1 VIWWVLFTTGLAV
14 SLVMVF
20 RSQVEGDTLNM
31 LARGWRFAFAG
42 EWLQYG
48 MPTSAGGKSPGGLLS
63 LLVGLPLVVWADYRA
78 PALLVW
84 LLGVLGYL
92 ILDSIVCRVLG
103 PSWRL
108 LFGVLYWLNPWRIHF
123 TSFLWNPNYMFV
135 FGALHLWAAYQL
147 RHRRRFWPSL
157 VFVLI
162 VGMAIQLHTS
172 AMVLAVMSMMLW
184 WRGLV
189 RLRWSGVVT
198 GGIVTVASLLPWI
211 IAVVQRPELFPG
223 GTGFPFRNLLLIQPA
238 LRGLMYLVRY
248 PSLALPRQVYELDLV
263 PGGTGDDLASSM
275 LVVVLVGMGWL
286 TVLMPL
292 WAYRRFFRRARPL
305 WRRREWPGADR
316 LWLRG
321 YLVWSLV
328 GAALAFAASPTSVM
342 FWQGFPAFHV
352 TTLVVVLMV
361 GTLGRTRRGPVTRR
375 LVVGWAVLSLL
386 VAGVIGQS
394 SPMFQRS
401 APPPATSPP
410 GGNVDFAG
418 RLAGDHPMFH
428 DLGIMDRCGVIVV
441 GEGGFWPDA
450 LPAPS
455 LESDAAAEQ
464 SGARR
469 GVGQP
474 PPRTKMNT
482 R

>member
-1 VIWWVLFTTGLAV
+1 
-14 SLVMVF
+14 LVMVF

-63 LLVGLPLVVWADYRA
+63 LLVGMPLLVWPDFRA
-78 PALLVW
+78 PALVVW
-84 LLGVLGYL
+84 LLGVAGYL
-92 ILDSIVCRVLG
+92 ILDRIVVRVLG
-103 PSWRL
+103 PSSRL
-108 LFGVLYWLNPWRIHF
+108 AFAALYWLSPWRIYF

-198 GGIVTVASLLPWI
+198 GGIVTLASLLPWI

-305 WRRREWPGADR
+305 WRRREWPGAAR

-342 FWQGFPAFHV
+342 FWQGFPAFHA

-386 VAGVIGQS
+386 FAGVIGQS

-401 APPPATSPP
+401 APPPVTSPP

-469 GVGQP
+469 GEGQP